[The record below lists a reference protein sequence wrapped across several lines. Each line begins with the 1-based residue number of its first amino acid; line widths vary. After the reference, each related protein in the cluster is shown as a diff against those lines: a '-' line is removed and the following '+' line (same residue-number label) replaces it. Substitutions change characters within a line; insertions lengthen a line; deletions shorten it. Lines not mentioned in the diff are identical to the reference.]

1 MVAASIMMKITVQ
14 RKENYNN
21 FHGECRSS
29 YKFNTVF
36 KKNRQFTG
44 SGVLPHN
51 RRLIGIRSS
60 AKSFDITKTAIA
72 KLGQVRLE
80 DSKLI
85 YQQVLA
91 RIPGVE
97 YEVHP
102 ECPLELQLFLSK
114 NKEYG
119 KVIAGIRQQSLDSAR
134 REEDKTNLMTRN
146 RTLKDVNVFRYLVSL
161 LTNYK
166 IKGSVKMPV
175 TLTDLL

>member
-1 MVAASIMMKITVQ
+1 M
-14 RKENYNN
+14 
-21 FHGECRSS
+21 
-29 YKFNTVF
+29 
-36 KKNRQFTG
+36 
-44 SGVLPHN
+44 
-51 RRLIGIRSS
+51 
-60 AKSFDITKTAIA
+60 
-72 KLGQVRLE
+72 
-80 DSKLI
+80 
-85 YQQVLA
+85 
-91 RIPGVE
+91 E